1 MSVSSLRIEPNGSKP
16 KHLTIGRIG
25 LYCFILMCA
34 LFFLMPLYVM
44 IVTSLKDMDE
54 IRSGNLLYIPKTLSF
69 YAWPKAWSEACTGFV
84 CEGLKPGL
92 INSIKITVPS
102 VIVSV
107 SLGALNG
114 YALAFWRFKGAYL
127 FFGLCLFGAFIPY
140 QVMVYPLLKIESA
153 IGIYSSLPGIIL
165 VHTIFG
171 MPILTLIF
179 RNFYASLPIDLF
191 KAARIDGGNFLKI
204 FFYVIIPM
212 STPITIVAVILQVT
226 GIWNDFLLG
235 LVFAGRDNQPMT
247 VQLNNIVQVDF
258 GVAEYNVDMAATILT
273 SMIPLT
279 VYFISG
285 RWFVRGIAAG
295 AIKG

>member
-1 MSVSSLRIEPNGSKP
+1 MSSRKTPEGKKP
-16 KHLTIGRIG
+16 QNWSIGRVGI
-25 LYCFILMCA
+25 YCFLFSTA
-34 LFFLMPLYVM
+34 LFFLMPLYIM
-44 IVTSLKDMDE
+44 IITSLKDMDE
-54 IRSGNLLYIPKTLSF
+54 IRGGNILYLPKEFSF
-69 YAWPKAWSEACTGFV
+69 YAWPKAWGTACTGFV

-92 INSIKITVPS
+92 IASLKITIPS

-107 SLGALNG
+107 ALASLNG
-114 YALAFWRFKGAYL
+114 YALAFWRFKGAYF
-127 FFGLCLFGAFIPY
+127 FFGLCMFGAFIPY
-140 QVMVYPLLKIESA
+140 QVMIYPLLKIENVL
-153 IGIYSSLPGIIL
+153 GIYSTIPGIML

-179 RNFYASLPIDLF
+179 RNFYSSLPIDLF
-191 KAARIDGGNFLKI
+191 KAARIDGGSFLKI

-226 GIWNDFLLG
+226 GIWNDFILG

-247 VQLNNIVQVDF
+247 VQLNNIVQVDY

-273 SMIPLT
+273 SLVPLA
-279 VYFISG
+279 VYFVSG

>member
-1 MSVSSLRIEPNGSKP
+1 MVNKIIPQGVKP
-16 KHLTIGRIG
+16 KKLSVGKIGV
-25 LYCFILMCA
+25 YCFLFTTA

-44 IVTSLKDMDE
+44 IVTSLKDMEE
-54 IRSGNLLYIPKTLSF
+54 IRSGNLLYLPQQLSF
-69 YAWPKAWSEACTGFV
+69 YAWPKAWSQACTGFI

-92 INSIKITVPS
+92 INSIKITIPS

-107 SLGALNG
+107 GLAALNG
-114 YALAFWRFKGAYL
+114 YALAFWRFKGAYF

-140 QVMVYPLLKIESA
+140 QVMIYPLLKIESA
-153 IGIYSSLPGIIL
+153 LGIYSSISGIVL

-179 RNFYASLPIDLF
+179 RNFYANLPIDLF
-191 KAARIDGGNFLKI
+191 KAARIDGGNFIKI
-204 FFYVIIPM
+204 FFYVVIPM

-273 SMIPLT
+273 SLVPLV
-279 VYFISG
+279 VYFVSG

>member
-1 MSVSSLRIEPNGSKP
+1 ML
-16 KHLTIGRIG
+16 
-25 LYCFILMCA
+25 
-34 LFFLMPLYVM
+34 
-44 IVTSLKDMDE
+44 VTSFKDMDE
-54 IRSGNLLYIPKTLSF
+54 IRSGNLLYIPKSLSF
-69 YAWPKAWSEACTGFV
+69 YAWPKAWSQACTGFV

-92 INSIKITVPS
+92 VNSLKITIPS

-107 SLGALNG
+107 SLGAING
-114 YALAFWRFKGAYL
+114 YALAFWRFKGAYF

-153 IGIYSSLPGIIL
+153 LGIYSSLPGIIL

-235 LVFAGRDNQPMT
+235 LIFAGRDNQPMT
-247 VQLNNIVQVDF
+247 VQLNNIVQVDY
-258 GVAEYNVDMAATILT
+258 GVVEYNVDMAATILT
-273 SMIPLT
+273 SMIPLA
-279 VYFISG
+279 VYFVSG

>member
-1 MSVSSLRIEPNGSKP
+1 MQNQIIEANGPKP
-16 KHLTIGRIG
+16 KYLTIGRIG
-25 LYCFILMCA
+25 LYCFIIMCA

-44 IVTSLKDMDE
+44 IITSLKDMDE
-54 IRSGNLLYIPKTLSF
+54 IRSGNLLYIPQTLSF
-69 YAWPKAWSEACTGFV
+69 YSWPKAWSEACTGFV
-84 CEGLKPGL
+84 CEGLRPGL
-92 INSIKITVPS
+92 INSLKITIPS

-107 SLGALNG
+107 SLGAING
-114 YALAFWRFKGAYL
+114 YALAFWRFKGAYF

-235 LVFAGRDNQPMT
+235 LIFAGRDNQPMT

-273 SMIPLT
+273 SMVPLA
-279 VYFISG
+279 VYFLSG